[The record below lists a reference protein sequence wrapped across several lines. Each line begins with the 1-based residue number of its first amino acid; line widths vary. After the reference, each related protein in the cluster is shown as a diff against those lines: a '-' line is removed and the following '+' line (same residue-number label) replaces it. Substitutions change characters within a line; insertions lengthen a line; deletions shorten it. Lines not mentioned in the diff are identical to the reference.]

1 MQIEPMPPE
10 RWERIEHLYHA
21 TLERE
26 PDRRAPFLAET
37 CAGDEALRWE
47 VESLV
52 AAHDRA
58 GALIE
63 APPIEVAAQL
73 MAERR
78 VRSLV
83 GGELGP
89 YRLVALLGAGGMGEI
104 YRAQDT
110 RLDRE
115 VAVKVLPAH
124 LAQDAEALAR
134 FKREAKAVAALSH
147 PNILAIHDL
156 GTERG
161 VQFAVMELLEGETLR
176 SHLARSASVLAGGA
190 GDWIGSG

>member
-58 GALIE
+58 GDLNEDGASDGSHV
-63 APPIEVAAQL
+63 P
-73 MAERR
+73 
-78 VRSLV
+78 V
-83 GGELGP
+83 G
-89 YRLVALLGAGGMGEI
+89 
-104 YRAQDT
+104 D
-110 RLDRE
+110 
-115 VAVKVLPAH
+115 
-124 LAQDAEALAR
+124 
-134 FKREAKAVAALSH
+134 
-147 PNILAIHDL
+147 
-156 GTERG
+156 
-161 VQFAVMELLEGETLR
+161 GETSL
-176 SHLARSASVLAGGA
+176 LAGG
-190 GDWIGSG
+190 G

>member
-58 GALIE
+58 GDLIE

-83 GGELGP
+83 GGELGSLP
-89 YRLVALLGAGGMGEI
+89 AGGFARRG
-104 YRAQDT
+104 RDG
-110 RLDRE
+110 RN
-115 VAVKVLPAH
+115 LPRPGYATGPRGGSES
-124 LAQDAEALAR
+124 LASA
-134 FKREAKAVAALSH
+134 
-147 PNILAIHDL
+147 P
-156 GTERG
+156 GRG
-161 VQFAVMELLEGETLR
+161 R
-176 SHLARSASVLAGGA
+176 
-190 GDWIGSG
+190 